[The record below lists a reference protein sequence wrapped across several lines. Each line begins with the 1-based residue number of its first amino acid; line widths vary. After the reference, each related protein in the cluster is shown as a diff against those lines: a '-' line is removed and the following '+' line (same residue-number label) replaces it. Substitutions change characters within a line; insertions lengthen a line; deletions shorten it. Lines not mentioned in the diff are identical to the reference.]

1 MAHEY
6 AADGVTINAVAPGYM
21 DTELTRQYLADHP
34 GRREALIELI
44 PAGRFARSRRG
55 RRPGPVSVLPAGKL
69 HHRDG
74 PVHRRRTECAVSGK
88 LEGKT
93 VMVTGAGTGFGQQL
107 AIKAAQE
114 GAARVIVHYR
124 SSAAGAEQTADGV
137 RAAGADADLI
147 QGDISSWDEIK
158 RMAHEA
164 GDVDALVNNVGDMAS
179 SQTSW
184 SEPDEATIDHVLAV
198 DIKGTMLMVHEFGT
212 RMLERRTRGAIVN
225 IGSTVIVRGSPRA
238 PIYAAGKYGLL
249 GITKSYAKALAPHVR
264 VNTFAPGFMDTP
276 AVMNRPD
283 MRSGRLEQ
291 LTRDTPMGRIPPPE
305 ELTAAALFLAT
316 DDASHITGSYMICDG
331 GYSMLGA

>member
-1 MAHEY
+1 M
-6 AADGVTINAVAPGYM
+6 G
-21 DTELTRQYLADHP
+21 
-34 GRREALIELI
+34 
-44 PAGRFARSRRG
+44 
-55 RRPGPVSVLPAGKL
+55 
-69 HHRDG
+69 
-74 PVHRRRTECAVSGK
+74 GK

-93 VMVTGAGTGFGQQL
+93 VMVTGAGTGFGQML

-124 SSAAGAEQTADGV
+124 SSVAGAEQTAAAV
-137 RAAGADADLI
+137 REAGSQATLM
-147 QGDISSWDEIK
+147 QGDISVWDEIK
-158 RMAHEA
+158 RMAEEA

-179 SQTSW
+179 SQNSW
-184 SEPDEATIDHVLAV
+184 RELDESVIDHVLDV
-198 DIKGTMLMVHEFGT
+198 DIKGTMLMVHEFGV
-212 RMLERRTRGAIVN
+212 RMLDRGARGAIVN

-283 MRSGRLEQ
+283 MKSGRLEQ

-316 DDASHITGSYMICDG
+316 DDAGHITGSYMICDG

>member
-1 MAHEY
+1 M
-6 AADGVTINAVAPGYM
+6 
-21 DTELTRQYLADHP
+21 
-34 GRREALIELI
+34 
-44 PAGRFARSRRG
+44 
-55 RRPGPVSVLPAGKL
+55 GKL
-69 HHRDG
+69 DG
-74 PVHRRRTECAVSGK
+74 RV
-88 LEGKT
+88 

-114 GAARVIVHYR
+114 GAAKVYVHYR
-124 SSAAGAEQTADGV
+124 SSATGAEETAAGVRDAGAE
-137 RAAGADADLI
+137 AALV
-147 QGDISSWDEIK
+147 QGDISHWDEIK
-158 RMAHEA
+158 RMAEEA

-184 SEPDEATIDHVLAV
+184 REIDESVLDHVLDV

-212 RMLERRTRGAIVN
+212 RMLDRGVRGAIVN

-283 MRSGRLEQ
+283 MKSGRLEQ
-291 LTRDTPMGRIPPPE
+291 LQRDTPMGRIPPPE
-305 ELTAAALFLAT
+305 ELTGAALFLAT

>member
-1 MAHEY
+1 M
-6 AADGVTINAVAPGYM
+6 G
-21 DTELTRQYLADHP
+21 
-34 GRREALIELI
+34 
-44 PAGRFARSRRG
+44 
-55 RRPGPVSVLPAGKL
+55 
-69 HHRDG
+69 
-74 PVHRRRTECAVSGK
+74 GK

-93 VMVTGAGTGFGQQL
+93 VMITGAGTGFGQQL
-107 AIKAAQE
+107 AIRAAHE

-124 SSAAGAEQTADGV
+124 SSARGAEETAAEV
-137 RAAGADADLI
+137 RDAGADAALI

-158 RMAHEA
+158 RMADEA
-164 GDVDALVNNVGDMAS
+164 GDVDALINNVGDMAS

-184 SEPDEATIDHVLAV
+184 RELDEATIDHVLDV
-198 DIKGTMLMVHEFGT
+198 DIKGTMLMVHEFGV
-212 RMLERRTRGAIVN
+212 RMMERSTRGAIVN

-283 MRSGRLEQ
+283 MKSGRLEQ

-305 ELTAAALFLAT
+305 DVAGAALFLAT
-316 DDASHITGSYMICDG
+316 DDAIHITGSYMICDG

>member
-1 MAHEY
+1 
-6 AADGVTINAVAPGYM
+6 
-21 DTELTRQYLADHP
+21 
-34 GRREALIELI
+34 
-44 PAGRFARSRRG
+44 
-55 RRPGPVSVLPAGKL
+55 
-69 HHRDG
+69 
-74 PVHRRRTECAVSGK
+74 VSGR
-88 LEGKT
+88 LDGKT

-107 AIKAAQE
+107 AIKAAEE
-114 GAARVIVHYR
+114 GAGRVIVHYR
-124 SSAAGAEQTADGV
+124 SSAAGAEQTAASV
-137 RAAGADADLI
+137 RDAGAEAPLI

-158 RMAHEA
+158 RMAEEA

-179 SQTSW
+179 SQTTW
-184 SEPDEATIDHVLAV
+184 REIDEAALDHVLDV

-212 RMLERRTRGAIVN
+212 RMLDRGARGAIVN

-283 MRSGRLEQ
+283 MKSGRLEQ
-291 LTRDTPMGRIPPPE
+291 LQRDTPMGRIPPPE

>member
-1 MAHEY
+1 M
-6 AADGVTINAVAPGYM
+6 G
-21 DTELTRQYLADHP
+21 
-34 GRREALIELI
+34 
-44 PAGRFARSRRG
+44 
-55 RRPGPVSVLPAGKL
+55 
-69 HHRDG
+69 
-74 PVHRRRTECAVSGK
+74 GK

-93 VMVTGAGTGFGQQL
+93 VMVTGAGTGFGQML
-107 AIKAAQE
+107 ATKAAQE

-124 SSAAGAEQTADGV
+124 SSTAGAEQTAAAV
-137 RAAGADADLI
+137 REAGSDATLM
-147 QGDISSWDEIK
+147 QGDISVWDEIK
-158 RMAHEA
+158 RMAQEA

-179 SQTSW
+179 SQNSW
-184 SEPDEATIDHVLAV
+184 RELDEAVIDHVLDV
-198 DIKGTMLMVHEFGT
+198 DIKGTMLMVHEFGV
-212 RMLERRTRGAIVN
+212 RMLDRGARGAIVN

-283 MRSGRLEQ
+283 MKSGRLEQ

-316 DDASHITGSYMICDG
+316 DDASHITGTYMICDG

>member
-1 MAHEY
+1 M
-6 AADGVTINAVAPGYM
+6 
-21 DTELTRQYLADHP
+21 
-34 GRREALIELI
+34 GR
-44 PAGRFARSRRG
+44 S
-55 RRPGPVSVLPAGKL
+55 
-69 HHRDG
+69 D
-74 PVHRRRTECAVSGK
+74 
-88 LEGKT
+88 GKT

-107 AIKAAQE
+107 AIKAAEE

-124 SSAAGAEQTADGV
+124 SSAAGAEQTAASV
-137 RAAGADADLI
+137 RDAGAEAALI

-158 RMAHEA
+158 RMAEEA

-184 SEPDEATIDHVLAV
+184 RELDESVLDHVLDV
-198 DIKGTMLMVHEFGT
+198 DIKGTMLMVHEFGV
-212 RMLERRTRGAIVN
+212 RMLDRGARGAIVN

-283 MRSGRLEQ
+283 MKSGRLEQ
-291 LTRDTPMGRIPPPE
+291 LQRDTPMGRIPPPE